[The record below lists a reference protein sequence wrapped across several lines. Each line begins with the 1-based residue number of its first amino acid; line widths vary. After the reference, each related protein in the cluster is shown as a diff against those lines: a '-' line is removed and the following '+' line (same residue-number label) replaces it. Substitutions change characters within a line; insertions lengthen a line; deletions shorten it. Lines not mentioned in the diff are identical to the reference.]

1 MLCPSCGEEN
11 TVGARLCDECTAK
24 LDVVVGN
31 SSATLQDLYST
42 GSLAGSQSQQG
53 QSSAPIDPPLR
64 TFVGRQREMAD
75 LKVSLED
82 ALSGHGRLVM
92 LGGEP
97 GIGKTRTAQESTCLR

>member
-31 SSATLQDLYST
+31 SSATLQELYST
-42 GSLAGSQSQQG
+42 GSSQQG

-97 GIGKTRTAQESTCLR
+97 GIGKTRTAQELTCLR